1 MKCKICGAELG
12 IDEKICHECGNP
24 IEEQN
29 PSGTEENNQGEEEWT
44 EAEAEQTEETELTEE
59 LEDGLQEV
67 IPEEQTDLEG
77 IETADDGWEVS
88 KSDEETILKSEMV
101 KETEVEFTSE
111 RDEEAEP
118 NQSEIKDT
126 EIINDNGNENF
137 EEVMADTEKKMESDI
152 LEESS
157 QIGQIETG
165 ENLGEAVRG
174 LPNQSDSSSLIEE
187 SGQPEKSGKKKGIMI
202 GVAAA
207 AVVGIG
213 AFAFTRMSQKDPKDI
228 VIDAFENI
236 YTEGQVNPL
245 EELFGVTQFVE
256 LSTTGDTEEVVTIIL
271 DDCSEPMVKEW
282 AGSGMRVS
290 AQNDRTNQKG
300 AADIDMIYKDMD
312 LLSLNAYYG
321 NRILMMAVP
330 ELCDKVFTMD
340 LGDGLAERIE
350 SSPILGPVLEES
362 EIDVEGVFAYLEEEI
377 GRAESGQEPT
387 LDFDALITRY
397 KEGTQAQ
404 EKFKEALLV
413 QKGEKGVFTI
423 DGQEVN
429 CNGYEVVVSK
439 ASMIEFL
446 RSTINF
452 FLNDQELKDQY
463 LRQLQQSVKLAELMG
478 AGDSGVSVDEMY
490 ADSMEDVTEAVNE
503 MIDFLDKSLN
513 DVNMTVYVDKQG
525 RLTAVDGSTQMNIQ
539 DSSIAATEEV
549 EEQDILN
556 IDFECRL
563 QGGSYLTQI

>member
-478 AGDSGVSVDEMY
+478 EGILE
-490 ADSMEDVTEAVNE
+490 
-503 MIDFLDKSLN
+503 SL
-513 DVNMTVYVDKQG
+513 
-525 RLTAVDGSTQMNIQ
+525 
-539 DSSIAATEEV
+539 
-549 EEQDILN
+549 
-556 IDFECRL
+556 
-563 QGGSYLTQI
+563 